1 MNSTIFTAHCQAW
14 LDDLTRLQVTH
25 GLCQPEIKKWHRLTV
40 TSCSL
45 PNGLTGLLI
54 IPQFLLT
61 VTQAACVEEE
71 SVAGRIIKRAEG
83 PALAGM
89 LRSECYRLG
98 LSALAEQLSL
108 LFRQY
113 PQPGI
118 RESLMLLCW
127 CELVKGIEPEAWYA
141 LHLLLP
147 ATLKK
152 WINTRQKE
160 FNGLSALTEDYI
172 CATRPL

>member
-1 MNSTIFTAHCQAW
+1 MNSTIFTAHCQTW
-14 LDDLTRLQVTH
+14 LDDPTRLQVTH

-61 VTQAACVEEE
+61 VTQAACVEE
-71 SVAGRIIKRAEG
+71 
-83 PALAGM
+83 
-89 LRSECYRLG
+89 
-98 LSALAEQLSL
+98 
-108 LFRQY
+108 
-113 PQPGI
+113 
-118 RESLMLLCW
+118 
-127 CELVKGIEPEAWYA
+127 

-172 CATRPL
+172 RATRPL

>member
-83 PALAGM
+83 QRWRGCCAVNVTDWDSVPL
-89 LRSECYRLG
+89 LSSYRCS
-98 LSALAEQLSL
+98 SASIHSPV
-108 LFRQY
+108 Y
-113 PQPGI
+113 
-118 RESLMLLCW
+118 
-127 CELVKGIEPEAWYA
+127 VN
-141 LHLLLP
+141 H
-147 ATLKK
+147 
-152 WINTRQKE
+152 
-160 FNGLSALTEDYI
+160 
-172 CATRPL
+172 

>member
-1 MNSTIFTAHCQAW
+1 M
-14 LDDLTRLQVTH
+14 
-25 GLCQPEIKKWHRLTV
+25 
-40 TSCSL
+40 
-45 PNGLTGLLI
+45 
-54 IPQFLLT
+54 
-61 VTQAACVEEE
+61 EEE

-127 CELVKGIEPEAWYA
+127 CELVKGIEPEAWVRTA
-141 LHLLLP
+141 
-147 ATLKK
+147 
-152 WINTRQKE
+152 
-160 FNGLSALTEDYI
+160 SAASGHAEEMDQYTTKRVQWFIGTD
-172 CATRPL
+172 

>member
-1 MNSTIFTAHCQAW
+1 M
-14 LDDLTRLQVTH
+14 
-25 GLCQPEIKKWHRLTV
+25 
-40 TSCSL
+40 
-45 PNGLTGLLI
+45 
-54 IPQFLLT
+54 
-61 VTQAACVEEE
+61 EEE

-127 CELVKGIEPEAWYA
+127 CELVKGLSRKHGT
-141 LHLLLP
+141 LHLLP
-147 ATLKK
+147 GHAEEMDQYTTKSSMVY
-152 WINTRQKE
+152 RH
-160 FNGLSALTEDYI
+160 
-172 CATRPL
+172 

>member
-98 LSALAEQLSL
+98 LSWAWYCLFPQSKPLSIPGKDDGGL
-108 LFRQY
+108 RFGLFR
-113 PQPGI
+113 I
-118 RESLMLLCW
+118 TEKM
-127 CELVKGIEPEAWYA
+127 I
-141 LHLLLP
+141 
-147 ATLKK
+147 LKK
-152 WINTRQKE
+152 VSE
-160 FNGLSALTEDYI
+160 
-172 CATRPL
+172 

>member
-1 MNSTIFTAHCQAW
+1 MAQADRDVLLVTKRAYRTAHYPA
-14 LDDLTRLQVTH
+14 V
-25 GLCQPEIKKWHRLTV
+25 
-40 TSCSL
+40 
-45 PNGLTGLLI
+45 
-54 IPQFLLT
+54 LLT

-152 WINTRQKE
+152 WINTRQK
-160 FNGLSALTEDYI
+160 SSMVY
-172 CATRPL
+172 RH